1 MKIFM
6 KETLLLSV
14 KEAAAFLGMTQDALR
29 ARIKRRV
36 VPFRRLGGRVMLL
49 RSELEQYIA
58 RLPGVDTDEALKAM
72 QSRRDG
78 A

>member
-1 MKIFM
+1 M

-14 KEAAAFLGMTQDALR
+14 KEAAAFLGVTQHALR

-58 RLPGVDTDEALKAM
+58 RLPGVDTDEALEAI
-72 QSRRDG
+72 QSRREG

>member
-1 MKIFM
+1 M

-58 RLPGVDTDEALKAM
+58 RLPGVDTDEALEAM
-72 QSRRDG
+72 QTRHERV
-78 A
+78 

>member
-1 MKIFM
+1 M

-14 KEAAAFLGMTQDALR
+14 KEAAAFLGVTQDALR

-58 RLPGVDTDEALKAM
+58 RLPGVDTDEALKEM
-72 QSRRDG
+72 QSRREG

>member
-1 MKIFM
+1 M
-6 KETLLLSV
+6 KESLLLSV
-14 KEAAAFLGMTQDALR
+14 REAAAFLGMTQDALR

-36 VPFRRLGGRVMLL
+36 VPFRRLGGRVIFL

-58 RLPGVDTDEALKAM
+58 RLPGVDTDEALHAM
-72 QSRRDG
+72 QSRHER

>member
-1 MKIFM
+1 M

-49 RSELEQYIA
+49 RTELEQYIA
-58 RLPGVDTDEALKAM
+58 RLPGVDTDEALEAM
-72 QSRRDG
+72 QSRREG

>member
-1 MKIFM
+1 M

-14 KEAAAFLGMTQDALR
+14 KEAAAFLGVTQDALR

-49 RSELEQYIA
+49 RSELQQYIA
-58 RLPGVDTDEALKAM
+58 RLLGVDTDEALKAM
-72 QSRRDG
+72 QSRREG